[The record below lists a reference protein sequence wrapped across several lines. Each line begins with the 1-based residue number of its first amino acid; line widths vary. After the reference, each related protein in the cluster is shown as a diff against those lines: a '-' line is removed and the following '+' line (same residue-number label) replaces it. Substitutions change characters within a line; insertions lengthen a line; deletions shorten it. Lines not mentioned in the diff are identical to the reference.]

1 MTLQE
6 IVIQALARAADMNLQ
21 VPSAKSVMWRR
32 ISLRQQELFSRA
44 AKINPDWSGVSA
56 IAPLAPWAG
65 GAPALDLSDL
75 IDPAEGADLISRIEI
90 ADKGASVY
98 VAAQEVN
105 IVSLVDQNIADPPRV
120 IIRNRIVQAV
130 GADLAGVLSLK
141 VFYSRIPLA
150 MDTADC
156 LVDVPMPH
164 DELLV
169 IDLTK
174 WMAKKTIALS
184 VETRTAI
191 IASLDGEEKEALDNF
206 DGYVARF
213 SDATVARFGGSRFA
227 AGRPA

>member
-6 IVIQALARAADMNLQ
+6 IVEQALARAADMDLK

-44 AKINPDWSGVSA
+44 AKLNPDWAGVSA
-56 IAPLAPWAG
+56 IAPLAVWAG
-65 GAPALDLSDL
+65 GPAVDLSDL
-75 IDPAEGADLISRIEI
+75 IDPAEGADLVSRIEI
-90 ADKGASVY
+90 SDKGASAYAV
-98 VAAQEVN
+98 AQEVN
-105 IVSLVDQNIADPPRV
+105 IVKLVDANIADPPRV
-120 IIRNRIVQAV
+120 TIRNRIVQAV

-141 VFYSRIPLA
+141 VFYSRIPLP

-174 WMAKKTIALS
+174 WLAKKTISLDTA
-184 VETRTAI
+184 TRTAI
-191 IASLDGEEKEALDNF
+191 IQSLEGEEKEALDNF
-206 DGYVARF
+206 DGYVARY
-213 SDATVARFGGSRFA
+213 SDATISRFAGSRFA
-227 AGRPA
+227 SGRPA